1 MEKTYSILIQFGDG
15 KPVASKIRA
24 KNGIDAQDKALALNP
39 GAFSIRVTGVLK
51 VHHPIPKPPKVSK
64 QTTPSTAVVPNTDLF
79 TDVPEKQLNGYLR
92 IEEPDNQL
100 LSWRQTNA
108 RPLSS
113 RSLSRQLGVSQ
124 SVIKQWID

>member
-39 GAFSIRVTGVLK
+39 GARSIRITGVLE
-51 VHHPIPKPPKVSK
+51 VHRPIPKPPKVRK
-64 QTTPSTAVVPNTDLF
+64 QTTPTTTVLPDADLF
-79 TDVPEKQLNGYLR
+79 IDVSEKQLNGYLHT
-92 IEEPDNQL
+92 EEPTNQF
-100 LSWRQTNA
+100 LSWRQVST

-113 RSLSRQLGVSQ
+113 RSLSRQIGVPQ
-124 SVIKQWID
+124 SVIRQWID